1 MIIVYYRDADG
12 KIVRA
17 HTAPEDWTME
27 TAQERID
34 QFNSEQSH
42 KATAYALR
50 AEEGSIEAYL
60 YQKMQERAAWDKKAL
75 QEAID
80 AIEDALDT
88 VRGLEV

>member
-42 KATAYALR
+42 KATANALR

-75 QEAID
+75 QEAMD

>member
-34 QFNSEQSH
+34 QFNSEQGN
-42 KATAYALR
+42 KATAYALQ
-50 AEEGSIEAYL
+50 AEDGASKPTCTRKRRNG
-60 YQKMQERAAWDKKAL
+60 QSGTRMPCKK
-75 QEAID
+75 Q
-80 AIEDALDT
+80 
-88 VRGLEV
+88 